1 MAAVTDDDDE
11 RASPLS
17 GLWAGVVGGLLIVVL
32 LLFLDPVSRVEEC
45 SNYGAAGNASAFDDS
60 RWDLLFPLVVLGWIT
75 LTIMEQALPVTWRGR
90 SRTEGWVRA
99 GVAVMVSTTA
109 GCCLALGLAVACR

>member
-17 GLWAGVVGGLLIVVL
+17 GLWACVVGGLLIVVL

-45 SNYGAAGNASAFDDS
+45 PNYGAAGNASAFDDS
-60 RWDLLFPLVVLGWIT
+60 GWDFFFPLVVLAWIT

-90 SRTEGWVRA
+90 SRVEGWVRA
-99 GVAVMVSTTA
+99 GAAVMASTTA